1 MAIWGLMVIM
11 LSKKY
16 ICFFKEVVV
25 DWAGKL

>member
-1 MAIWGLMVIM
+1 MAIGGIVVIM

-25 DWAGKL
+25 DWTGKL